1 MVQVFDL
8 KAALKKDR
16 LTSCSQGVP
25 CKIPPSY
32 TIPPEALENV
42 RAVMNEDVSGT
53 VAVFK
58 ALSDPLRVRIL
69 KALGIAD
76 LCVCVLV
83 ELMECEYSK
92 LSYHLGVLKR
102 AGLVACTQDGTF
114 LIYHLTEVGEQII
127 RCFRLI

>member
-1 MVQVFDL
+1 MSTEPP
-8 KAALKKDR
+8 KN
-16 LTSCSQGVP
+16 SVP
-25 CKIPPSY
+25 LCAPGKSCKIPPSY
-32 TIPPEALENV
+32 AISKEVLENV
-42 RAVMNEDVSGT
+42 QAVLNEDISEE

-69 KALGIAD
+69 KALGLSD

-92 LSYHLGVLKR
+92 LSYHLGVLKK

-114 LIYHLTEVGEQII
+114 QIYHLTEFGKQMI

>member
-1 MVQVFDL
+1 MSTEPP
-8 KAALKKDR
+8 KN
-16 LTSCSQGVP
+16 SVP
-25 CKIPPSY
+25 LCTPGKSCKIPPAY
-32 TIPPEALENV
+32 TISQEVLENV
-42 RAVMNEDVSGT
+42 QAVMNEDISEE

-114 LIYHLTEVGEQII
+114 LIYHLTEFGKQMI